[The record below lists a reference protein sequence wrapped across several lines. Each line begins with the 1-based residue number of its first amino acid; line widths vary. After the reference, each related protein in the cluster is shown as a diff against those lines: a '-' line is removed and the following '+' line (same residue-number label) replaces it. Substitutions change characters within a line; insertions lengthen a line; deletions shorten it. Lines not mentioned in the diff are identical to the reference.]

1 MNTQEVIY
9 PIGEMLQWS
18 FSNLLIPIA
27 DSMNAGVVIL
37 GFVGL
42 IFWLRLQKKY
52 SAQAQADGTLD

>member
-1 MNTQEVIY
+1 
-9 PIGEMLQWS
+9 MLQWS

-42 IFWLRLQKKY
+42 VFWLRLQKKY